1 MFMAR
6 TTYDRYLA
14 VSLVPNADYNF
25 FFKKNSG
32 ANLAIR
38 VSKHLVSGLVLPID
52 RSSVTSLTLMF
63 DYVFST
69 IIGNIDK

>member
-1 MFMAR
+1 MTDIWQYPSCQM
-6 TTYDRYLA
+6 
-14 VSLVPNADYNF
+14 PIII